1 MKFFEKL
8 VSWFAGET
16 KEPPKEIKTES
27 VVEEDTPP
35 EEVQDLQVT
44 LPKEA
49 QQLLSAIENQEL
61 QDLSDKVYLLAI
73 NINGL
78 LQVQKQN
85 QELLVHIST
94 LHEEL
99 INQLDQGKVV
109 IVSRVRPS
117 SQQEEDSDSPD
128 IQAKKK
134 HILN

>member
-16 KEPPKEIKTES
+16 KEPPKELKVES
-27 VVEEDTPP
+27 VVEEDAPP

-44 LPKEA
+44 LTEEA

-85 QELLVHIST
+85 QELLINIST

-109 IVSRVRPS
+109 IVSRARPS